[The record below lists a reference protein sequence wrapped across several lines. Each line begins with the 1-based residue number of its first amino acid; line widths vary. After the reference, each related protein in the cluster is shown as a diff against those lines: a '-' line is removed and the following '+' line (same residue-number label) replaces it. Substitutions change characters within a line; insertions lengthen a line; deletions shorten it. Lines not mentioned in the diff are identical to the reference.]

1 MFKRILIANR
11 GEIAL
16 RILRCCSEMNIETVV
31 VYSEADEDS
40 LPVMLATHSVCIGSA
55 RAAESYLNEDVI
67 VETAVKLGCDAIH
80 PGYGFLSE
88 NAGFG
93 RKCRERGII
102 FIGPAAEIIAKM
114 GDKQAARELMQKSGV
129 PVVPGSKGLVNS
141 LEEAVAAAQE
151 VGYPVLIKAA
161 FGGGGKGMRRAYDKD
176 ELAHAFE
183 AARAEAKAAFGEDGV
198 YVERLIEQPRHIEVQ
213 ILADRYGNVTYLG
226 ERDCSIQRRNQKLLE
241 EAPSRALSGELRER
255 MGETAVRA
263 ARAAGYESAGTVEFV
278 LDQEKNFYF
287 IEMNTRIQVEH
298 PVTEWVTGINLIREQ
313 IRIAA
318 GLKLSRRQEE
328 IMVKGHA
335 IECRINA
342 ESTGKITFLHFP
354 AGCGVRVDSHL
365 YAGYEVTPYYDSM
378 LAKIIVRG
386 DTRLEAIRRL
396 RGALEELVIE
406 GVPTNAEFMHLLTYH
421 KDFVSGR
428 YDTSFWD
435 KNSETILAWKESEG
449 AQ

>member
-40 LPVMLATHSVCIGSA
+40 LPVMLATHSVCIGPA

-88 NAGFG
+88 NAGFA

-161 FGGGGKGMRRAYDKD
+161 FGGGGKGMRRAYD
-176 ELAHAFE
+176 
-183 AARAEAKAAFGEDGV
+183 
-198 YVERLIEQPRHIEVQ
+198 
-213 ILADRYGNVTYLG
+213 
-226 ERDCSIQRRNQKLLE
+226 
-241 EAPSRALSGELRER
+241 
-255 MGETAVRA
+255 
-263 ARAAGYESAGTVEFV
+263 
-278 LDQEKNFYF
+278 
-287 IEMNTRIQVEH
+287 
-298 PVTEWVTGINLIREQ
+298 
-313 IRIAA
+313 
-318 GLKLSRRQEE
+318 
-328 IMVKGHA
+328 
-335 IECRINA
+335 
-342 ESTGKITFLHFP
+342 
-354 AGCGVRVDSHL
+354 
-365 YAGYEVTPYYDSM
+365 
-378 LAKIIVRG
+378 
-386 DTRLEAIRRL
+386 
-396 RGALEELVIE
+396 
-406 GVPTNAEFMHLLTYH
+406 
-421 KDFVSGR
+421 
-428 YDTSFWD
+428 
-435 KNSETILAWKESEG
+435 
-449 AQ
+449 